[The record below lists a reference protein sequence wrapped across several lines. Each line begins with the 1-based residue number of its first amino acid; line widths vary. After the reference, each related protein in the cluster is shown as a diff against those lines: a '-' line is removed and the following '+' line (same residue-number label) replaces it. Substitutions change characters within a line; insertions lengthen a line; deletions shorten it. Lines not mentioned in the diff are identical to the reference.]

1 MSEKHA
7 RVVKCCAYAI
17 ALVLL
22 HLLHTT
28 LRLKIDLFGLTVT
41 LTPFFLAAIAL
52 YEGPY
57 MGAAFGFAAG
67 LLADSAGMRLEGLL
81 PVWYMLFF
89 AAAGYLCARYFRRLW
104 VSCLIFGAVCTI
116 AQNALTYVFYY
127 YLFFRAAFVPLA
139 VRALANLAL
148 SAALSFAP
156 YLLVP
161 AVYRRFAGE

>member
-1 MSEKHA
+1 MSEKHIRA
-7 RVVKCCAYAI
+7 VKCCAYAMV
-17 ALVLL
+17 LVLL

-67 LLADSAGMRLEGLL
+67 LLADSAGMRLEGLM

-89 AAAGYLCARYFRRLW
+89 AAAGALSMRYFRRLW
-104 VSCLIFGAVCTI
+104 ASCLIFGAVCTLV
-116 AQNALTYVFYY
+116 QNMLTYVFYY
-127 YLFFRAAFVPLA
+127 YLFFRAAPVPSA
-139 VRALANLAL
+139 ARALANLAL
-148 SAALSFAP
+148 SAALSFVP
-156 YLLVP
+156 YLLVR
-161 AVYRRFAGE
+161 ALYRRFAGK